1 MKTLVL
7 ALAASAMAA
16 LPAAAQTTPPTGA
29 PGLITV
35 SLENIRAE
43 VAKNVNLDLEKV
55 PLTIQ
60 LPVDVA
66 ASACGVSVNALS
78 AQLQN
83 GQNTCSASNVA
94 MVSQSVTNTVN

>member
-1 MKTLVL
+1 MRAAMLVL
-7 ALAASAMAA
+7 AVSAA
-16 LPAAAQTTPPTGA
+16 LTGHATAQTTGTSTT

-43 VAKNVNLDLEKV
+43 VAKNVNLDLDKV

-83 GQNTCSASNVA
+83 GQNTCSASNVS
-94 MVSQSVTNTVN
+94 MVSQSVTNSVK